1 MPIGNTQSTNLALQ
15 ETLLQSATQFEAAF
29 QEIFRDAQ
37 VPGEFSKY
45 TDVRMGKTIQLML
58 LIVANHPTM
67 REWLGPRVEKYL
79 RSYSQTIALR
89 TWESTL
95 PIKRILMDYVDSVGT
110 VKDAIDTFV
119 QNTSTAYDEQCSTA
133 LDGNSG
139 AGPTGYDGVSLFS
152 TAHPHGPSGNQSNLA
167 SGTNLSYAAFDA
179 GRAAMAGWRFEN
191 GTPARRRATH
201 MRVGVAL
208 ETRAKEILSATQRVV
223 AVDASGVETGSS
235 RIAAT
240 SIDNV
245 WKGELELIVDP
256 RIPPSGTGAYYWD
269 LMDLRQAKLKPIVLY
284 VGRAPEPIHQLD
296 MDSDRRFNLD
306 ELVFGIE
313 GDYAPAAGHWMS
325 CYRGTGTA

>member
-1 MPIGNTQSTNLALQ
+1 MPLGNTQSTNLALQ

-45 TDVRMGKTIQLML
+45 TEMKTGKTIQLML
-58 LIVANHPTM
+58 LVMANTPTM
-67 REWLGPRVEKYL
+67 RKWLGSRVEKYL
-79 RSYSQTIALR
+79 RSYSQTITLETFEA
-89 TWESTL
+89 TL
-95 PIKRILMDYVDSVGT
+95 PMKRILMDYVDSVGT
-110 VKDAIDTFV
+110 IKDAIDTFV
-119 QNTSTAYDEQCSTA
+119 NNTSTAFDEQASA
-133 LDGNSG
+133 VLDGSSG
-139 AGPTGYDGVSLFS
+139 VGPTGYDGVALFS
-152 TAHPHGPSGNQSNLA
+152 ASHPHGPSGNQSNLA
-167 SGTNLSYAAFDA
+167 SGTALSYSAFDA

-191 GTPARRRATH
+191 GTPARRKATH

-223 AVDASGVETGSS
+223 AVANDALEAGTRV
-235 RIAAT
+235 AAT
-240 SIDNV
+240 TIDNV

-256 RIPPSGTGAYYWD
+256 RIPPSGTGAFYWD
-269 LMDLRQAKLKPIVLY
+269 LMDLRSSKLRPIVGY

-296 MDSDRRFNLD
+296 MEGDRRFNQD

-313 GDYAPAAGHWMS
+313 GDFTFAAGHWMT

>member
-1 MPIGNTQSTNLALQ
+1 MPLGNTQTTNLALQ
-15 ETLLQSATQFEAAF
+15 ETLIQSATQFEAAF

-58 LIVANHPTM
+58 LVMANHPTM
-67 REWLGPRVEKYL
+67 REWLGSRVEKYL
-79 RSYSQTIALR
+79 RSYSQTITLR
-89 TWESTL
+89 TWEATL
-95 PIKRILMDYVDSVGT
+95 PVRRILMDYVDSVGT

-119 QNTSTAYDEQCSTA
+119 NSTSTAYDEQCSA
-133 LDGNSG
+133 SLDGTSG
-139 AGPTGYDGVSLFS
+139 TGPTGFDGVALFS
-152 TAHPHGPSGNQSNLA
+152 ASHPHGPSGNQSNIA
-167 SGTNLSYAAFDA
+167 AGTALSYSAFDA

-191 GTPARRRATH
+191 GTPARRKATH

-223 AVDASGVETGSS
+223 AVAADALEAGTRV
-235 RIAAT
+235 AAT
-240 SIDNV
+240 TIDNV

-256 RIPPSGTGAYYWD
+256 RIPPSGTGAFYWD
-269 LMDLRQAKLKPIVLY
+269 LFDLRQPKLRPIVLY

-313 GDYAPAAGHWMS
+313 GDFAPAAGHWMS

>member
-1 MPIGNTQSTNLALQ
+1 MPLGNTQSTNLALQ

-45 TDVRMGKTIQLML
+45 TDVRTGKTIQLML
-58 LIVANHPTM
+58 LIMANHPTM
-67 REWLGPRVEKYL
+67 REWLGSRVEKYL
-79 RSYSQTIALR
+79 RSYSQTITLR
-89 TWESTL
+89 TWEATL
-95 PIKRILMDYVDSVGT
+95 PLKRILMDYVDSVGT

-119 QNTSTAYDEQCSTA
+119 NNTSTAYDEQCSA
-133 LDGNSG
+133 AIDGSSG
-139 AGPTGYDGVSLFS
+139 VGPTGYDGVALFS
-152 TAHPHGPSGNQSNLA
+152 TAHPHGPSGNQSNLG
-167 SGTNLSYAAFDA
+167 SGTNLSYGAFDA
-179 GRAAMAGWRFEN
+179 ARAAMAGWRFEN
-191 GTPARRRATH
+191 GTPARRKATH

-223 AVDASGVETGSS
+223 AVANDGLEAGTRVA
-235 RIAAT
+235 AAT
-240 SIDNV
+240 IDNV

-256 RIPPSGTGAYYWD
+256 RIPPSGTGSMYWD
-269 LMDLRQAKLKPIVLY
+269 LYDLRQPKMRPLVLY

-296 MDSDRRFNLD
+296 MDSDRRFNMD

-313 GDYAPAAGHWMS
+313 GDFAPAAGHWMS